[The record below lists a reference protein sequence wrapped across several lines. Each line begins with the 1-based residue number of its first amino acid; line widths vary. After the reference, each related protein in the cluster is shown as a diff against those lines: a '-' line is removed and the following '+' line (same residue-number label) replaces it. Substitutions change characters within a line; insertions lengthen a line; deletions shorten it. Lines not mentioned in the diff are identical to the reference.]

1 MIKTIIFDID
11 NTMYSYDDAHAVAF
25 ARLLEYVQQEL
36 GLSREEFMSI
46 HNEMYSELIDY
57 MGDCAAIHNRM
68 IRYVNILERLGKPLY
83 PHAMKMYRIYWDTL
97 LDNMTVSEGL
107 LDAMRELKQRGIRIG
122 IGTDM
127 TAVIQIEKLE
137 RMNALRYVDFIVSS
151 EEAGAEK
158 PAGRMMDRC
167 LEKAGCE
174 RRECAFV
181 GDNPKK
187 DCRGAVDAG
196 MKAILY
202 SPGGG
207 DAADGVVVLESFR
220 DLISILEL

>member
-107 LDAMRELKQRGIRIG
+107 LDAMKELKQRGIRIG

-174 RRECAFV
+174 RSECAFV